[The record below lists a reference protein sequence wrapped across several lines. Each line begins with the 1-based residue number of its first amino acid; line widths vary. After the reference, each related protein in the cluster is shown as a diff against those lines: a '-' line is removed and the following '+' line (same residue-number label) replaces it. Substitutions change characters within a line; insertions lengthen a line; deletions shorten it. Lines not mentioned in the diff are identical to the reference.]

1 KQHIYFNF
9 PISATQAQIYQIEYD
24 LSDVLSS
31 RWVRT
36 KLTDR
41 ATCMGF
47 FSRDSNLAYNSPQLA
62 GVKYNGMDLPY
73 SQGSIKGGFPVRVFG
88 STNGRVY
95 LADDTIV
102 NDTTAA
108 VQSYWDT
115 IDFEVPQELQSVLG
129 RWIEVELDAKGW
141 EVDVYYSIDEG
152 QSYVYVSS
160 LALSSVWNKRSEERR
175 VG

>member
-1 KQHIYFNF
+1 
-9 PISATQAQIYQIEYD
+9 
-24 LSDVLSS
+24 
-31 RWVRT
+31 
-36 KLTDR
+36 
-41 ATCMGF
+41 
-47 FSRDSNLAYNSPQLA
+47 
-62 GVKYNGMDLPY
+62 MDLPY

-160 LALSSVWNKRSEERR
+160 LALSSVWNKYR
-175 VG
+175 VPIDVSSKTLRIRLLNQCLNSTFYLRWLRVWVRPGGAS